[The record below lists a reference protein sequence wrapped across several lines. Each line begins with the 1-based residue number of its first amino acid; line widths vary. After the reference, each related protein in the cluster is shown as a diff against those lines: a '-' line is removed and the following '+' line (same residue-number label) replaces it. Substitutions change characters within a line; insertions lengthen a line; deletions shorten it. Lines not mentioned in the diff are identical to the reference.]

1 MSAYSTPA
9 KPGTN
14 GGALVFD
21 QNGVINGTAVSHTA
35 GSSNIVINQT
45 GFYRVTFN
53 ATLAPV
59 KNADL
64 PLSITLSLKLQ
75 GTDVPGGAAIQ
86 LFHTSREGENV
97 AFSQIIRVTTVP
109 STVTIVA
116 TGGSFLYSVAS
127 ILVERIG
134 DLN

>member
-1 MSAYSTPA
+1 MT
-9 KPGTN
+9 
-14 GGALVFD
+14 
-21 QNGVINGTAVSHTA
+21 NGTAITHTA
-35 GSSNIVINQT
+35 GTGNIVINQT
-45 GFYRVTFN
+45 GFYRVSFN

-64 PLSITLSLKLQ
+64 PLSITLSLRLQ
-75 GTDVPGGAAIQ
+75 GADVPGGAAIQ
-86 LFHTSREGENV
+86 LFHTSLEGENV
-97 AFSQIIRVTTVP
+97 AFSQFIRVSTVP

-116 TGGSFLYSVAS
+116 TGGSFLYSVAT